1 MRLFCVSEFIGRVLA
16 EVRSQEALRLGQDQM
31 EVVQRLNLQLQ
42 PLSFQIQHVATVLV
56 IARQEVQVVSRHAE
70 RA

>member
-1 MRLFCVSEFIGRVLA
+1 MFLL
-16 EVRSQEALRLGQDQM
+16 RSARKKLCELGQDQM

-42 PLSFQIQHVATVLV
+42 RLSFQIQHVATVLM
-56 IARQEVQVVSRHAE
+56 IARQEVQVVSRHAG